1 MVFNIN
7 TNELSPFDR
16 EVRKK
21 QITNRKK
28 ENILINHYKICPIIE
43 IAKVFISS

>member
-7 TNELSPFDR
+7 TNELIPFDR

-28 ENILINHYKICPIIE
+28 REYFNQSL
-43 IAKVFISS
+43 

>member
-7 TNELSPFDR
+7 TNELTPFDR

-21 QITNRKK
+21 QITPPKK
-28 ENILINHYKICPIIE
+28 PKKKINQ
-43 IAKVFISS
+43 AL